1 MTRLENPDRVEAI
14 VGVLRDPE
22 RHIARAVSEE
32 QRVYILHSHECVNS
46 GRDLRLC
53 PYSLALDEGID
64 VDPDGDAWVE
74 DEPHYVAIEHGRLVQ
89 LHQPITGSG

>member
-14 VGVLRDPE
+14 VGVLRDTE
-22 RHIARAVSEE
+22 QHIARAVSEE

-53 PYSLALDEGID
+53 PYSLALDAGID
-64 VDPDGDAWVE
+64 PDSWTQ
-74 DEPHYVAIEHGRLVQ
+74 DEPHYVVVDHGRLVP
-89 LHQPITGSG
+89 LHQPIHFTDTP